1 MGVQT
6 KRNFINRKS
15 EQSRRTLKSSW
26 VRKSVSE
33 TKPKGFGG
41 RVNGQLRERKLRW
54 VREWVF
60 REGEVTNEIYTWGGE
75 QRKKWNGLSPHR
87 ISCGPQRTVPP
98 DDGAPNRAGVHL
110 LICCTGAVAN
120 SVGKLRGLLC
130 AGNMERPTWS
140 PQGGW
145 QGLINTSTLQD
156 VPWPVKNRLC
166 SKSLNHSS
174 SREAEELDA
183 DTEYLYL
190 PECSESH
197 ARLWILQGAFS
208 RFFSCP
214 LFPRF
219 NKGRSYR
226 FNYFRIYW

>member
-1 MGVQT
+1 MSVQ
-6 KRNFINRKS
+6 
-15 EQSRRTLKSSW
+15 RRRGDQRDLH
-26 VRKSVSE
+26 
-33 TKPKGFGG
+33 
-41 RVNGQLRERKLRW
+41 LRW
-54 VREWVF
+54 WTE
-60 REGEVTNEIYTWGGE
+60 EEVKRT
-75 QRKKWNGLSPHR
+75 QSPQDQLWP
-87 ISCGPQRTVPP
+87 SKNSAP

-130 AGNMERPTWS
+130 AGNTERPTWS

-145 QGLINTSTLQD
+145 QGLINASALQD

-183 DTEYLYL
+183 GTEYLYL

-197 ARLWILQGAFS
+197 ALLWILQGAFS

-219 NKGRSYR
+219 NKGRSQKLHPDWNKETLP
-226 FNYFRIYW
+226 FC